1 MEEFLPDFISGV
13 FAFFGGGFGV
23 WGAVNWPYIHSAVTE
38 NVVIADSSKEILK
51 PIYLE
56 INGFFKCAFYDK
68 INIFIDWYNVF
79 VYEYIYF

>member
-13 FAFFGGGFGV
+13 FALFGGGFGG
-23 WGAVNWPYIHSAVTE
+23 WGAVIDLIHSAVTE

-68 INIFIDWYNVF
+68 INIFID
-79 VYEYIYF
+79 